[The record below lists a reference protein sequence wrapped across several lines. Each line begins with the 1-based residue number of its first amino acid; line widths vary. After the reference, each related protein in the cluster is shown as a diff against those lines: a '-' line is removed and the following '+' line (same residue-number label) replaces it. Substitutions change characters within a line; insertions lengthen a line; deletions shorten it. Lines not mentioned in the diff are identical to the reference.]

1 MNFND
6 TITISKCIDDRLEFI
21 NSSKKAII
29 SLMKDKGIN
38 NKLEIPLY
46 TELSL
51 ALNLIDISQRSI
63 ANLLS
68 LLGDNSL
75 REKYLSREKEL
86 EKRLSEMGLSDAKE
100 EIDD

>member
-6 TITISKCIDDRLEFI
+6 TITISTCIDDRLEFI